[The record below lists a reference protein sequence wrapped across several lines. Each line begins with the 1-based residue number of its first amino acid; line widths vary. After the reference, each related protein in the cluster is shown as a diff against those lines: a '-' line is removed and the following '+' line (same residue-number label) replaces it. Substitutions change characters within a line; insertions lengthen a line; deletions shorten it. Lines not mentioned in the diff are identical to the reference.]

1 MAVGVRLYPQ
11 VGSLRCVSTSRAAG
25 RLVHTLPCDPSR
37 IYSRSLSSNSSV
49 QRLSRFWI
57 PTVGAERSRDAK
69 DESHELLIRAGYLR
83 QAHAGIFHM
92 LPLGNRVQQKLEALI
107 DKHMESIGAAKVS
120 LSTISSEEL
129 WKKTGRFVG
138 HGGELFGFHDRKDA
152 KFLLSPTHEE
162 EITSLVASTVQSY
175 KDLPLRLYQIGRKF
189 RDEARPR
196 QGLLRGREFTMKD
209 LYTFDIT
216 EQQAR
221 QTYEEVRQAY
231 RAFLDEL
238 KLPYLVAEADSGNIG
253 GTLSHEYH
261 FVSAKGE
268 DNVISCGSCG
278 YTINDE
284 LAITSIDQPGQVP
297 IENKKDLSRWVGI
310 TKDRNSLVVAWF
322 PTVTQQSSGSDKT
335 KNEINPNVIKALV
348 PDIDLSVENPLEIWD
363 KANPRQETGF
373 RQSSAQIIEINDERL
388 PLTNSTCTEIQ
399 HKLQPR
405 EVLLPTGKFNSV
417 QFQLRPR
424 KNGKSMQLTRTLT
437 GDPCQ
442 KCGDGKVTVDRAIEV
457 GHTFHLGTRYSL
469 PLSATFVDSNDVR
482 QTIEMGCHGIGVSR
496 LVGAIA
502 SMLSDAKGLNWPA
515 AIAPFSAVVVPANG
529 NEDAAEDVTKKLV
542 SSGLDAVLDDRKKPM
557 GWKLNDADLVGYPLI
572 VVLGRAWKT
581 EGKVEVQCRR
591 LGIKEE
597 LQCGG
602 HVSSALEQ
610 RLQNLLMQL

>member
-1 MAVGVRLYPQ
+1 MYSQ
-11 VGSLRCVSTSRAAG
+11 VGLARRASRLRTSVYNGPQYSGNLTRTYPRSISSSSST
-25 RLVHTLPCDPSR
+25 
-37 IYSRSLSSNSSV
+37 I

-57 PTVGAERSRDAK
+57 PTVGAERARDAK
-69 DESHELLIRAGYLR
+69 DESHELLIRAGYVR

-92 LPLGNRVQQKLEALI
+92 LPLGNRVQQKLEDLI

-221 QTYEEVRQAY
+221 QTYEEVRLAY

-238 KLPYLVAEADSGNIG
+238 RLPYLVAEADSGNIG

-268 DNVISCGSCG
+268 DNVISCDSCG

-284 LAITSIDQPGQVP
+284 LAITSVEQPELVIIDH
-297 IENKKDLSRWVGI
+297 KKHLSRWIGI
-310 TKDRNSLVVAWF
+310 TKDRKNIILAWF
-322 PTVTQQSSGSDKT
+322 PTHTSQPSGDNV
-335 KNEINPNVIKALV
+335 KNGINPNVIKALV
-348 PDIDLSVENPLEIWD
+348 PDIDLSVENPLELWD
-363 KANPRQETGF
+363 KANPK
-373 RQSSAQIIEINDERL
+373 QSDGSRPSAQIIEINDERL
-388 PLTNSTCTEIQ
+388 DSSPQRAEIQ
-399 HKLQPR
+399 NQLQPR
-405 EVLLPTGKFNSV
+405 ELLNSETGRFNSV

-442 KCGDGKVTVDRAIEV
+442 KCDDGKVTVDKAIEV

-469 PLSATFVDSNDVR
+469 PLSATFVDANDTR
-482 QTIEMGCHGIGVSR
+482 KTIEMGCHGIGVSR

-502 SMLSDAKGLNWPA
+502 SLLSDAKGLNWPA
-515 AIAPFSAVVVPANG
+515 AIAPFQVVVVPGKG
-529 NEDAAEDVTKKLV
+529 NEQDAEILAKRLGGVADVV
-542 SSGLDAVLDDRKKPM
+542 VDDRVKPM

-572 VVLGRAWKT
+572 VVLGRAWKG

-597 LQCGG
+597 VVCGG
-602 HVSSALEQ
+602 VEASNGLEQ
-610 RLQNLLMQL
+610 KIQGLLTQL

>member
-1 MAVGVRLYPQ
+1 
-11 VGSLRCVSTSRAAG
+11 
-25 RLVHTLPCDPSR
+25 
-37 IYSRSLSSNSSV
+37 
-49 QRLSRFWI
+49 
-57 PTVGAERSRDAK
+57 
-69 DESHELLIRAGYLR
+69 
-83 QAHAGIFHM
+83 M
-92 LPLGNRVQQKLEALI
+92 LPLGNRVQQKLEGLI
-107 DKHMESIGAAKVS
+107 DKHMETIGAAKVS

-138 HGGELFGFHDRKDA
+138 HGGEIAHRFKLFGFHDRKDA

-221 QTYEEVRQAY
+221 ETYEEVRLAY

-238 KLPYLVAEADSGNIG
+238 RLPYLVAEADSGNIG

-284 LAITSIDQPGQVP
+284 LAITSVDQPEQVSV
-297 IENKKDLSRWVGI
+297 EHKKHLQRWIGI
-310 TKDRNSLVVAWF
+310 TKDRKNLVMAWF
-322 PTVTQQSSGSDKT
+322 PNTTQQPSGDEV
-335 KNEINPNVIKALV
+335 KNEVNPNVIKALV

-363 KANPRQETGF
+363 KANPRQEDGS
-373 RQSSAQIIEINDERL
+373 RPDAQIIEINDERL
-388 PLTNSTCTEIQ
+388 PLGDDAGAKRAEIQ
-399 HKLQPR
+399 QKLMPR
-405 EVLLPTGKFNSV
+405 EVLKAGGAFSSV

-424 KNGKSMQLTRTLT
+424 KDNKTMQLTRTLT

-442 KCGDGKVTVDRAIEV
+442 KCGDGKVKVDRAIEV
-457 GHTFHLGTRYSL
+457 GHTFHLGTRYSK
-469 PLSATFVDSNDVR
+469 PLEATFVDSNDRRV
-482 QTIEMGCHGIGVSR
+482 TIEMGCHGIGVSR

-502 SMLSDAKGLNWPA
+502 SMLSDTKGLNWPA
-515 AIAPFSAVVVPANG
+515 AIAPFQAVVIPGKG
-529 NEDAAEDVTKKLV
+529 NESDAEDVARKLNSV
-542 SSGLDAVLDDRKKPM
+542 ADTVIDDRQKPI

-572 VVLGRAWKT
+572 VVLGRSWKA
-581 EGKVEVQCRR
+581 EGKAEVQCRR

-597 LQCGG
+597 VQCSLEA
-602 HVSSALEQ
+602 SSTLEQ
-610 RLQNLLMQL
+610 KIQKLLQQL

>member
-1 MAVGVRLYPQ
+1 MYSQIGLARF
-11 VGSLRCVSTSRAAG
+11 TSRLRTCSQNG
-25 RLVHTLPCDPSR
+25 PQYSGNLTST
-37 IYSRSLSSNSSV
+37 YSRSISSSSTI

-57 PTVGAERSRDAK
+57 PTVGAERARDAK
-69 DESHELLIRAGYLR
+69 DESHELLIRAGYVR

-92 LPLGNRVQQKLEALI
+92 LPLGNRVQQKLEGLI

-138 HGGELFGFHDRKDA
+138 HGGELFGFRDRKDA

-196 QGLLRGREFTMKD
+196 QGLLRGREFLMKD
-209 LYTFDIT
+209 LYTFDVT

-221 QTYEEVRQAY
+221 QTYEEVRLAY

-238 KLPYLVAEADSGNIG
+238 RLPYLIAEADSGNIG

-268 DNVISCGSCG
+268 DNVISCDSCG

-284 LAITSIDQPGQVP
+284 LAITSVEQPELVT
-297 IENKKDLSRWVGI
+297 IEHKKQLSRWIGI
-310 TKDRNSLVVAWF
+310 TKDRKNIILAWF
-322 PTVTQQSSGSDKT
+322 PTHTNQPSGDQV

-348 PDIDLSVENPLEIWD
+348 PDIDLSVENPLELWD
-363 KANPRQETGF
+363 KANPKQTDGSRA
-373 RQSSAQIIEINDERL
+373 SAQIIEINDERL
-388 PLTNSTCTEIQ
+388 DSSTQRAEIQ
-399 HKLQPR
+399 QQLQPR
-405 EVLLPTGKFNSV
+405 ELLNSDGNPNSV

-424 KNGKSMQLTRTLT
+424 TKNGKSMQLTRTLT

-442 KCGDGKVTVDRAIEV
+442 KCSNGKVTVDRAVEIA
-457 GHTFHLGTRYSL
+457 HTFHLGTRYST
-469 PLSATFVDSNDVR
+469 PLSATFVDANDTR
-482 QTIEMGCHGIGVSR
+482 KAIEMGCHGIGVSR

-502 SMLSDAKGLNWPA
+502 SLLSDAKGLNWPA
-515 AIAPFSAVVVPANG
+515 AIAPFQVVVVPGKG
-529 NEDAAEDVTKKLV
+529 NEGDAENMVKGLGTVADV
-542 SSGLDAVLDDRKKPM
+542 VLDDRVKPM

-572 VVLGRAWKT
+572 VVLGRAWKG

-591 LGIKEE
+591 LGVKEE
-597 LQCGG
+597 VVCGG
-602 HVSSALEQ
+602 VEASGTLEQ
-610 RLQNLLMQL
+610 KIKGLLTQL

>member
-1 MAVGVRLYPQ
+1 MYSQ
-11 VGSLRCVSTSRAAG
+11 VGLLRRASSSRVATQVIHQWPQNVSRTYLRSI
-25 RLVHTLPCDPSR
+25 SS
-37 IYSRSLSSNSSV
+37 SRSI

-57 PTVGAERSRDAK
+57 PTVGAERSRDAR
-69 DESHELLIRAGYLR
+69 DESHELLIRAGYVR

-92 LPLGNRVQQKLEALI
+92 LPLGNRVQHKLEALI
-107 DKHMESIGAAKVS
+107 DKHMESIVS

-138 HGGELFGFHDRKDA
+138 HGG
-152 KFLLSPTHEE
+152 E

-216 EQQAR
+216 EHQAR
-221 QTYEEVRQAY
+221 RTYEEVRQAY

-278 YTINDE
+278 HTINDE
-284 LAITSIDQPGQVP
+284 LAITSIDQPDQVS
-297 IENKKDLSRWVGI
+297 IEHKRDLSRWVGI

-322 PTVTQQSSGSDKT
+322 PTTTQQLSASDNI

-363 KANPRQETGF
+363 KTNPRQETGS
-373 RQSSAQIIEINDERL
+373 RPSSAQIIEINDERL
-388 PLTNSTCTEIQ
+388 PLANPACAGIQ
-399 HKLQPR
+399 HRLQPR
-405 EVLLPTGKFNSV
+405 ELLLSSGKFNSV

-424 KNGKSMQLTRTLT
+424 KDGNSMQLTRTLT

-442 KCGDGKVTVDRAIEV
+442 RCGDGKVTVNRAIEV

-482 QTIEMGCHGIGVSR
+482 KTIEMGCHGIGVSR

-515 AIAPFSAVVVPANG
+515 VIAPFSAVVVPANG
-529 NEDAAEDVTKKLV
+529 NEDAAEDVTEKLL
-542 SSGLDAVLDDRKKPM
+542 SSGFDAVLDDRNKPM

-581 EGKVEVQCRR
+581 DGKVEVQCRR

-597 LQCGG
+597 VQCGG
-602 HVSSALEQ
+602 DASSALEQ
-610 RLQNLLMQL
+610 RLQNLLTQL

>member
-1 MAVGVRLYPQ
+1 
-11 VGSLRCVSTSRAAG
+11 
-25 RLVHTLPCDPSR
+25 
-37 IYSRSLSSNSSV
+37 LS
-49 QRLSRFWI
+49 
-57 PTVGAERSRDAK
+57 K
-69 DESHELLIRAGYLR
+69 
-83 QAHAGIFHM
+83 
-92 LPLGNRVQQKLEALI
+92 
-107 DKHMESIGAAKVS
+107 
-120 LSTISSEEL
+120 
-129 WKKTGRFVG
+129 
-138 HGGELFGFHDRKDA
+138 LFGFHDRKDA

-221 QTYEEVRQAY
+221 KTYEEVRQAY

-268 DNVISCGSCG
+268 DNVISCDSCG
-278 YTINDE
+278 HTINDE
-284 LAITSIDQPGQVP
+284 LAITSVDQPTQVST
-297 IENKKDLSRWVGI
+297 EHKKDLSRWLGI
-310 TKDRNSLVVAWF
+310 TKDRNSLVMAWI
-322 PTVTQQSSGSDKT
+322 PTITQQSSGKDNIR
-335 KNEINPNVIKALV
+335 NEINPNVIKALV

-363 KANPRQETGF
+363 KANPRQEETGS
-373 RQSSAQIIEINDERL
+373 RPSSAQIIEINDERL
-388 PLTNSTCTEIQ
+388 PLSTSTFTSLQ
-399 HKLQPR
+399 QKLQPR
-405 EVLLPTGKFNSV
+405 ELLLPSGKFNSV

-457 GHTFHLGTRYSL
+457 GHTFHLGTRYSA

-515 AIAPFSAVVVPANG
+515 VIAPFSAVVVPASG
-529 NEDAAEDVTKKLV
+529 NEDAAEDVAKKLLSNGIDV
-542 SSGLDAVLDDRKKPM
+542 VLDDRKKPI

-572 VVLGRAWKT
+572 IVLGRAWKT

-597 LQCGG
+597 VQCGG
-602 HVSSALEQ
+602 DVSSALEQ
-610 RLQNLLMQL
+610 RLQNLLVQL

>member
-1 MAVGVRLYPQ
+1 
-11 VGSLRCVSTSRAAG
+11 
-25 RLVHTLPCDPSR
+25 
-37 IYSRSLSSNSSV
+37 
-49 QRLSRFWI
+49 
-57 PTVGAERSRDAK
+57 
-69 DESHELLIRAGYLR
+69 
-83 QAHAGIFHM
+83 
-92 LPLGNRVQQKLEALI
+92 
-107 DKHMESIGAAKVS
+107 
-120 LSTISSEEL
+120 
-129 WKKTGRFVG
+129 
-138 HGGELFGFHDRKDA
+138 LFGFHDRKDA

-268 DNVISCGSCG
+268 DNVISCSSCG

-284 LAITSIDQPGQVP
+284 LAITLVDQPDQVS
-297 IENKKDLSRWVGI
+297 IEHKKDLSRWIGL
-310 TKDRNSLVVAWF
+310 TKDRNSLVTAWF
-322 PTVTQQSSGSDKT
+322 PTTTQQNSGKEST
-335 KNEINPNVIKALV
+335 RNEINPNVIKALV

-363 KANPRQETGF
+363 KINPRHEATGT
-373 RQSSAQIIEINDERL
+373 RSSSAQIIEINDERL
-388 PLTNSTCTEIQ
+388 PLSTSTFTS
-399 HKLQPR
+399 LQQKTQPH
-405 EVLLPTGKFNSV
+405 ELLLPSGKFNCV

-529 NEDAAEDVTKKLV
+529 NEDAAEDVAKKLLLNGV
-542 SSGLDAVLDDRKKPM
+542 DAVLDDRKRPM

-597 LQCGG
+597 VQCGG
-602 HVSSALEQ
+602 DVSSALEQ

>member
-1 MAVGVRLYPQ
+1 MYSQGGLAR
-11 VGSLRCVSTSRAAG
+11 RAAP
-25 RLVHTLPCDPSR
+25 LSR
-37 IYSRSLSSNSSV
+37 VAGQVVLQWPRNLSRTCSRSLSSSSTI

-69 DESHELLIRAGYLR
+69 NESHELLIRAGYVR

-268 DNVISCGSCG
+268 DNVISCSSCG
-278 YTINDE
+278 HTINDE
-284 LAITSIDQPGQVP
+284 LAITSIDQPSQVS
-297 IENKKDLSRWVGI
+297 IEHKKDLSRWVGI

-322 PTVTQQSSGSDKT
+322 PTTTQQSSASDNI

-363 KANPRQETGF
+363 KTNPRQETGS
-373 RQSSAQIIEINDERL
+373 RPSSAQIIEINDERL
-388 PLTNSTCTEIQ
+388 PLANQTCADIQ

-405 EVLLPTGKFNSV
+405 ELLLSSGRFNSV

-482 QTIEMGCHGIGVSR
+482 KTIEMGCHGIGVSR

-515 AIAPFSAVVVPANG
+515 VIAPFSAVVVPANG
-529 NEDAAEDVTKKLV
+529 NEDAAEDVTKKLL
-542 SSGLDAVLDDRKKPM
+542 SSGFDAVLDDRKKPM

-597 LQCGG
+597 VQCGG
-602 HVSSALEQ
+602 DASSGLEQ
-610 RLQNLLMQL
+610 RLQGLLMQL

>member
-1 MAVGVRLYPQ
+1 
-11 VGSLRCVSTSRAAG
+11 
-25 RLVHTLPCDPSR
+25 
-37 IYSRSLSSNSSV
+37 
-49 QRLSRFWI
+49 
-57 PTVGAERSRDAK
+57 
-69 DESHELLIRAGYLR
+69 
-83 QAHAGIFHM
+83 M

-221 QTYEEVRQAY
+221 QTYEEVRLAY

-284 LAITSIDQPGQVP
+284 LAITSIDQPKQVS
-297 IENKKDLSRWVGI
+297 IEHRKDLSRWVGI
-310 TKDRNSLVVAWF
+310 TKDRSSLVVAWF
-322 PTVTQQSSGSDKT
+322 PTFTQQFSGTDST

-363 KANPRQETGF
+363 KANPRQESGT
-373 RQSSAQIIEINDERL
+373 RSSSAQIIEINDERL
-388 PLTNSTCTEIQ
+388 PLTDSTCTDIQ
-399 HKLQPR
+399 QKLQPR
-405 EVLLPTGKFNSV
+405 ELLLPSGKFNSV

-442 KCGDGKVTVDRAIEV
+442 KCADGNVTVNRAIEV

-515 AIAPFSAVVVPANG
+515 AIAPFSAVVIPANG

-542 SSGLDAVLDDRKKPM
+542 SSGFDAVLDDRKKPM

-572 VVLGRAWKT
+572 IVLGRAWKT

-591 LGIKEE
+591 LDIKEE
-597 LQCGG
+597 VQCGG
-602 HVSSALEQ
+602 DVSSALEQ
-610 RLQNLLMQL
+610 RLQNLLKQL

>member
-1 MAVGVRLYPQ
+1 MRQPRSFAGAVRLF
-11 VGSLRCVSTSRAAG
+11 SLRQLNSDNPGQTAFIAESGPVTLTSTNR
-25 RLVHTLPCDPSR
+25 
-37 IYSRSLSSNSSV
+37 YSNI

-57 PTVGAERSRDAK
+57 PTVGAERSKDAK

-120 LSTISSEEL
+120 LANISSEDL

-138 HGGELFGFHDRKDA
+138 HGGELFGFNDRKDA

-221 QTYEEVRQAY
+221 QTYEEVRLAY

-284 LAITSIDQPGQVP
+284 LAITSIDQPEQVP
-297 IENKKDLSRWVGI
+297 IEHKKDLSRWTGI
-310 TKDRNSLVVAWF
+310 TKDRNSLVIAWF
-322 PTVTQQSSGSDKT
+322 PTTTQQSSGDDNT
-335 KNEINPNVIKALV
+335 KNEINPNVMKALV
-348 PDIDLSVENPLEIWD
+348 PDVDLSVENPLEIWD
-363 KANPRQETGF
+363 KANPRQETGS
-373 RQSSAQIIEINDERL
+373 RPSSAQIIEINDERL
-388 PLTNSTCTEIQ
+388 PVNNPTCADIQ
-399 HKLQPR
+399 QKLQPR
-405 EVLLPTGKFNSV
+405 ELLLPSGKFNSV

-442 KCGDGKVTVDRAIEV
+442 KCGDGKVTVSRAIEV
-457 GHTFHLGTRYSL
+457 GHTFHLSTRYSL

-542 SSGLDAVLDDRKKPM
+542 LSGFDAVLDDRKKSM

-597 LQCGG
+597 VQCGG
-602 HVSSALEQ
+602 DVSSALEQ
-610 RLQNLLMQL
+610 RLQNLLTQL

>member
-1 MAVGVRLYPQ
+1 
-11 VGSLRCVSTSRAAG
+11 
-25 RLVHTLPCDPSR
+25 
-37 IYSRSLSSNSSV
+37 LS
-49 QRLSRFWI
+49 
-57 PTVGAERSRDAK
+57 K
-69 DESHELLIRAGYLR
+69 
-83 QAHAGIFHM
+83 
-92 LPLGNRVQQKLEALI
+92 
-107 DKHMESIGAAKVS
+107 
-120 LSTISSEEL
+120 
-129 WKKTGRFVG
+129 
-138 HGGELFGFHDRKDA
+138 LFGFHDRKDA

-216 EQQAR
+216 EKQAR

-268 DNVISCGSCG
+268 DNVISCDSCG
-278 YTINDE
+278 HTVNDE
-284 LAITSIDQPGQVP
+284 LAITSVDQPDQVP
-297 IENKKDLSRWVGI
+297 IEHKKDLSRWIGI
-310 TKDRNSLVVAWF
+310 TKDRKRLVMAWF
-322 PTVTQQSSGSDKT
+322 PSTTQYSSGKHNT

-348 PDIDLSVENPLEIWD
+348 PNIDLSVENPLEVWD
-363 KANPRQETGF
+363 KANPRQEEAGS
-373 RQSSAQIIEINDERL
+373 RPSSAQIIEVNDERL
-388 PLTNSTCTEIQ
+388 PVSTYTFTSLQ
-399 HKLQPR
+399 QKLQPR
-405 EVLLPTGKFNSV
+405 ELLLPSGKYNSV
-417 QFQLRPR
+417 QFQLRSR
-424 KNGKSMQLTRTLT
+424 KSGKSMQLTRTLT

-442 KCGDGKVTVDRAIEV
+442 KCGDGKVTVNRAIEV

-502 SMLSDAKGLNWPA
+502 SMLSDGKGLNWPA
-515 AIAPFSAVVVPANG
+515 VIAPFSAVVVPANG
-529 NEDAAEDVTKKLV
+529 NEDAAEDVTKKLL
-542 SSGLDAVLDDRKKPM
+542 SSGVDVVLDDRKKPM

-597 LQCGG
+597 VHCGG
-602 HVSSALEQ
+602 DVSSALEQ
-610 RLQNLLMQL
+610 RLQNLLVQL